1 MTRSSSS
8 AAGLPVRTKAGLTL
22 AAIPKSV
29 IQISPGLTAGMFVL
43 QAIGHHG
50 SLRGGLIAECDIRV
64 LVSNLQKHFPNG
76 PTICLSQLGQFFDD
90 LGGAHDVNINWR
102 KGVVRGNYGRNT
114 IKVGEGEPFSTESS
128 QSKANTC
135 ERRFLMPHSV
145 VSTKVLVEQLADL
158 QRRVATLE
166 KGLTLKSRGAWK
178 RIVGSSK
185 GQALDRE
192 AARLGAQWRA
202 KQNKRK

>member
-1 MTRSSSS
+1 
-8 AAGLPVRTKAGLTL
+8 
-22 AAIPKSV
+22 
-29 IQISPGLTAGMFVL
+29 
-43 QAIGHHG
+43 
-50 SLRGGLIAECDIRV
+50 
-64 LVSNLQKHFPNG
+64 
-76 PTICLSQLGQFFDD
+76 
-90 LGGAHDVNINWR
+90 
-102 KGVVRGNYGRNT
+102 
-114 IKVGEGEPFSTESS
+114 
-128 QSKANTC
+128 
-135 ERRFLMPHSV
+135 MPHSV